1 MYEIS
6 LKENEINFKE
16 LEKKIFELVCRQAC
30 EMIKDILE
38 IIDRKL
44 LEERDKQKYR
54 CKGFKKTVIKTV
66 MGEIEYKR
74 RIYEYITEEGKKAY
88 KYLLDEYLKM
98 VGNKEVKVLFEE
110 MDGIW
115 LNMQGKDR
123 KSKKKKKKELKLGV
137 FYEGW
142 KKINEKKIR
151 YETVNKKAYAS
162 FGSSKDFK
170 KLRESKIGQIYNE
183 DVIKAR
189 IINGDGA
196 KWIKECIE
204 ESRAHFQLDP
214 FHKNKAIIKNIKDK
228 DKAKKLIKKINEGK
242 IDEGLEYLTKLMIGN
257 NKDEKIS
264 KRLEK
269 LYNYQL
275 ITEKDLCPIR

>member
-98 VGNKEVKVLFEE
+98 ETIGHISSNLVEKIVESAKEVSYRKTSKNISRMSNQSISHTGVWNIVQKLGEKIKEKEKDEIKRYKKGQMVGNKEVKVLFKE

-123 KSKKKKKKELKLGV
+123 KSKKKKKRIKT
-137 FYEGW
+137 W
-142 KKINEKKIR
+142 
-151 YETVNKKAYAS
+151 S
-162 FGSSKDFK
+162 F
-170 KLRESKIGQIYNE
+170 L
-183 DVIKAR
+183 
-189 IINGDGA
+189 
-196 KWIKECIE
+196 
-204 ESRAHFQLDP
+204 
-214 FHKNKAIIKNIKDK
+214 
-228 DKAKKLIKKINEGK
+228 
-242 IDEGLEYLTKLMIGN
+242 
-257 NKDEKIS
+257 
-264 KRLEK
+264 
-269 LYNYQL
+269 
-275 ITEKDLCPIR
+275 